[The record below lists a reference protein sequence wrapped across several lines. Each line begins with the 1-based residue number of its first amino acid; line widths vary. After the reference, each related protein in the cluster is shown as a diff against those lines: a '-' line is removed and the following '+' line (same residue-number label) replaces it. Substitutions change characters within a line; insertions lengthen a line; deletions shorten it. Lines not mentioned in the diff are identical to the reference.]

1 MSRPVDLVGDVDP
14 VLIRGQRHVDRAEGH
29 VLQTLRE
36 LGRLVAAGL
45 ACGVGLDGKL
55 DRGAVPVR
63 DLDSRLELR
72 VTGDVVEGLG
82 HQVRRAAVDDAA
94 FEEDAQEREA
104 RVARG
109 QDVVGVQVAQAK
121 EDPLQ
126 LHVELRLGEFGQLVP
141 QEAERLQRVD
151 GVHGALEGQ
160 MGVDLSDQDLGLIQ
174 HDTALRIGERALGNV
189 VAELRHRAHGAQVV
203 VCGEDDGI
211 GVGHDWLLGERRFL
225 PVRSRWVPAL
235 IHPA

>member
-1 MSRPVDLVGDVDP
+1 M
-14 VLIRGQRHVDRAEGH
+14 
-29 VLQTLRE
+29 
-36 LGRLVAAGL
+36 
-45 ACGVGLDGKL
+45 
-55 DRGAVPVR
+55 R

-94 FEEDAQEREA
+94 FEEDAEEREA

-109 QDVVGVQVAQAK
+109 QDVVGVQVAQAE

-126 LHVELRLGEFGQLVP
+126 LHVELGLGEVGQPVP

-160 MGVDLSDQDLGLIQ
+160 VGVDLPDQDLGLIQ
-174 HDTALRIGERALGNV
+174 DDTALGIGERALRD
-189 VAELRHRAHGAQVV
+189 VARNCGMVRTVPRSLSAVRTTVSGWDMAGSSGRA
-203 VCGEDDGI
+203 
-211 GVGHDWLLGERRFL
+211 
-225 PVRSRWVPAL
+225 VPACKEPLGARL
-235 IHPA
+235 IHPAITPRPQRRRERPPNAGSDRHRQSD